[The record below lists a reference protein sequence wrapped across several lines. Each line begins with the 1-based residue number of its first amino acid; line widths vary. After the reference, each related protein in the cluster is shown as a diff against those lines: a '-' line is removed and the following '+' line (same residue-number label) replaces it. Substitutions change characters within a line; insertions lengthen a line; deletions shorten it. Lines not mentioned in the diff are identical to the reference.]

1 MPAPKRQPAAPAE
14 LTKAPTKTHPLAPER
29 TFFPALRHDSED
41 EAVTRMLCARV
52 RLDLHDEVKLLA
64 LRRRT
69 SLQAIVTEALEAYL
83 AGS

>member
-1 MPAPKRQPAAPAE
+1 MPAPKRQPAAAPAE
-14 LTKAPTKTHPLAPER
+14 LTKAPTKPHPVAPER
-29 TFFPALRHDSED
+29 TSPPLRQNSQD
-41 EAVTRMLCARV
+41 EAATRMLCARV

-69 SLQAIVTEALEAYL
+69 SLQAIVTEALKAYL